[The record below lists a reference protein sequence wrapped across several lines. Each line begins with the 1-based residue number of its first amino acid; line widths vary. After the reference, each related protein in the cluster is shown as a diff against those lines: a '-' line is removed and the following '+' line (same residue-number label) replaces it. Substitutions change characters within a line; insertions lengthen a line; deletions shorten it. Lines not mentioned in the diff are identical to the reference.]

1 MPSNR
6 RLRAMLLM
14 VLAVVVFVLYYTV
27 SDLATSYPL
36 LAGANGL
43 TMLDTTGRFTACAI
57 AGILQQD
64 RREDG

>member
-27 SDLATSYPL
+27 SDLATAYPL
-36 LAGANGL
+36 LAAANG
-43 TMLDTTGRFTACAI
+43 
-57 AGILQQD
+57 
-64 RREDG
+64 